1 MKKYNYIKNK
11 ELKAIK
17 NYFIQEIDQKGLV
30 SNKRKKVS
38 STLNY
43 IEHIVTLFFAVTGCI
58 SISALASLFYIST
71 GIMSSTIRLIICAT
85 TVKNQ

>member
-38 STLNY
+38 STLND
-43 IEHIVTLFFAVTGCI
+43 IEHIVILFFAVTDCI